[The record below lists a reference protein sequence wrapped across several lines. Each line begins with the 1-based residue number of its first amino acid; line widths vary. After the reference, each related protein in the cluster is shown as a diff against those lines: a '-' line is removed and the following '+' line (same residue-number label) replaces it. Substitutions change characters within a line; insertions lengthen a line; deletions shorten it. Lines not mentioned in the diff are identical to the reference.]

1 MFVDHNTVTAALYR
15 HVAPGTS
22 RLVTDGAQHYKG
34 FLFAD
39 QHESVD
45 HSKGE
50 YVRGDVH
57 TNTLEG
63 FFSVFK
69 RGLVGVYQHMSEAHL
84 HRYLAEFD
92 FRRNN
97 RERLGIDDK
106 TRADRALVGV
116 KGKRLT
122 YETTRRQIA
131 LDTPPF

>member
-1 MFVDHNTVTAALYR
+1 MARLSTAGFALE
-15 HVAPGTS
+15 HS
-22 RLVTDGAQHYKG
+22 
-34 FLFAD
+34 
-39 QHESVD
+39 SVD

-84 HRYLAEFD
+84 ASVSGGIRFPL
-92 FRRNN
+92 RNN